1 MGDRMTR
8 IQALSSISLM
18 VIVIWGQ
25 LVPSQA
31 ASTQV
36 PQPPSSPS
44 TKVEGQIVR
53 KQGQYYVI
61 KDSHGKEFYLLVS
74 LDTEL
79 SGTFKP
85 GDRVAVWTSPIEH
98 AIAIRAIHS
107 ESAKEEFA
115 TATHVLKGELTGIE
129 GNYYVILGPDGKEL
143 HVLVDEDTELTGRFE
158 PGDRIEVFTSPLEH
172 AIAIKAA
179 D

>member
-1 MGDRMTR
+1 MMR

-18 VIVIWGQ
+18 LIAIIWGQ
-25 LVPSQA
+25 HVQSQA
-31 ASTQV
+31 ASTQA
-36 PQPPSSPS
+36 PQPPSSAS
-44 TKVEGQIVR
+44 MKIEGQLVS

-74 LDTEL
+74 RDTVL

-98 AIAIRAIHS
+98 AIAIRAIHP
-107 ESAKEEFA
+107 ESTGEEFT
-115 TATHVLKGELTGIE
+115 TASHVLRGELTSIE
-129 GNYYVILGPDGKEL
+129 GKYYEILGPDGKEL
-143 HVLVDEDTELTGRFE
+143 HVLVDEDTELAGRFE
-158 PGDRIEVFTSPLEH
+158 PGDHIEVFTSPLEH